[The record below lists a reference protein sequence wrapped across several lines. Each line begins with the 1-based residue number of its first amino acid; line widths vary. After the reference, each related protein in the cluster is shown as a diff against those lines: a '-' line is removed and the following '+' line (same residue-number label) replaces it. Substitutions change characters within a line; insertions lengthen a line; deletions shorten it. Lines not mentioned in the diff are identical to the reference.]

1 MAGVKVIQVALFP
14 NEIGFMAQGG
24 AVSGRVDTPGE
35 HVWED
40 ENRMRY
46 F

>member
-1 MAGVKVIQVALFP
+1 MARVKVIQVTLFP

-24 AVSGRVDTPGE
+24 VVSGRVDTLGE